1 MSGLSSEVC
10 KIQVG
15 LVFKTPSELFDAVEQ
30 AFLSTGMPASH
41 FIRKP
46 KGSFND
52 EEQLQHFGSIFR
64 RNGEVVPCPVRGAFR
79 CKKTGKQ
86 GGCPRYVQFGHYIK
100 HSGYLIT
107 VSCTEHNHPVSEPT
121 IDGYT
126 EIKYEKD
133 LEIDELEVIRSLSS
147 VNTRIPK
154 MQYSLRTTFPTRM
167 RLYDS
172 QLLHRVSN
180 KYQDDKYSQDRH
192 RMSLFM
198 EMGNNVKD
206 GGGKFKTDVNST

>member
-1 MSGLSSEVC
+1 M
-10 KIQVG
+10 
-15 LVFKTPSELFDAVEQ
+15 
-30 AFLSTGMPASH
+30 
-41 FIRKP
+41 
-46 KGSFND
+46 
-52 EEQLQHFGSIFR
+52 
-64 RNGEVVPCPVRGAFR
+64 
-79 CKKTGKQ
+79 
-86 GGCPRYVQFGHYIK
+86 
-100 HSGYLIT
+100 
-107 VSCTEHNHPVSEPT
+107 SEPT

-180 KYQDDKYSQDRH
+180 KYQDDKYGQDRH

-206 GGGKFKTDVNST
+206 GGGKFETDVNSTYQLVGTRFQTSRQSNYAKQYGSYYTQVDGTYGTNKYGMTICPFIAICCLGYTHMIGCSTGLSENSVDITKAAHCFGVSSVERDIDVSSLFDPPYHSHHDVISH